1 MTDFL
6 QALAE
11 RGHHVR
17 VRLGRRAAQESDH
30 RHRRLLRT
38 RSKRPRSRCTAKKR
52 DELASLHVP
61 SREPRFVP
69 MAKG

>member
-1 MTDFL
+1 MTGFL

-30 RHRRLLRT
+30 RHGRLLRAGGE
-38 RSKRPRSRCTAKKR
+38 RPSGRAAEKR
-52 DELASLHVP
+52 DELAAVQLIELHFGP
-61 SREPRFVP
+61 NDFTTC
-69 MAKG
+69 

>member
-30 RHRRLLRT
+30 KPGPNCRI
-38 RSKRPRSRCTAKKR
+38 SN
-52 DELASLHVP
+52 
-61 SREPRFVP
+61 
-69 MAKG
+69 